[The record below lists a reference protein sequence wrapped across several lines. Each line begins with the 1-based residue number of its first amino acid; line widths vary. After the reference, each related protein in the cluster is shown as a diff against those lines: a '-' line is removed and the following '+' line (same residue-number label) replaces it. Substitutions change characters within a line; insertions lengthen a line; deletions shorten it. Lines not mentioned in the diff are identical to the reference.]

1 MISGPVASDSA
12 SVFFRRP
19 IFSTWDSSLS
29 PTFVWTQQPM
39 AEPSASAVL
48 AFLVA
53 APVAAPA
60 AVELLLP
67 MGSVRSKNYGNGCR
81 QRRQLL

>member
-1 MISGPVASDSA
+1 
-12 SVFFRRP
+12 
-19 IFSTWDSSLS
+19 
-29 PTFVWTQQPM
+29 M

-81 QRRQLL
+81 RRRQLL